1 MRFLRTVLLLV
12 LVVILG
18 LFVVNYLSRNKSTL
32 SPSAAADSIDVEAA
46 RQRGAELAREAA
58 EKAREAATTL
68 DKAATEGAITAK
80 IKSKM
85 ALDDHVKARAID
97 VDTSGTVVTL
107 TGTVRSQ
114 EERERAVRLAKET
127 DGVTA
132 VVDKLE
138 VRG

>member
-1 MRFLRTVLLLV
+1 MRFLRAVLLLI
-12 LVVILG
+12 VVIVLG
-18 LFVVNYLSRNKSTL
+18 LFAVNYFSRNGSIL
-32 SPSAAADSIDVEAA
+32 RPSAAENSIDVEAA
-46 RQRGAELAREAA
+46 RQRGTELAKEAA
-58 EKAREAATTL
+58 EKTREAATTL

-97 VDTSGTVVTL
+97 VDTSGSVVTL
-107 TGTVRSQ
+107 TGTVSSE

-127 DGVTA
+127 DGVTM

-138 VRG
+138 VRK